1 MKPFELTAYPR
12 TDAGDCTD
20 PEHGYRIHQEDV
32 EVFVYQKRL
41 TNAELAAEYWR
52 AQDDVSCADDPSGSK
67 PGTWPNGYDRENGQF
82 LDDARL
88 ETLERFA
95 TLPSYDEVPE

>member
-1 MKPFELTAYPR
+1 MKPLKLTAYPR
-12 TDAGDCTD
+12 TDAGDYTD

-52 AQDDVSCADDPSGSK
+52 NEGELNSLSEGYSWDGITDGWPADEGK
-67 PGTWPNGYDRENGQF
+67 
-82 LDDARL
+82 ARDQA
-88 ETLERFA
+88 LERFA